1 MIKANDKKGLPEN
14 AKKNIGQSF
23 NKKKPNTSKPPGVLL
38 EVSNIETLYD
48 KITALKGVSIS
59 VREGDIVTILG
70 ANGAGKTT
78 VLKTIIGLL
87 DDQPEKGKIIF
98 KGKNIERKKADHVVS
113 LGISYVPEGREVF
126 SELTVKE
133 NLKMGSYIRND
144 KEEIAK
150 DYERVIR
157 YFPIL
162 EEREKQLAGTLSGG
176 EQQMLAIARGLMSR
190 PKLLMLDE
198 PSLGLAPILVRE
210 IFDIIK
216 TINEEG
222 TTILLVEQNANMALK
237 IADFGY
243 VLETG
248 RIVLS
253 DNSDNLMENEDVKE
267 FYLGVAKDMS
277 VKGYKRYK
285 RKKRW
290 R

>member
-1 MIKANDKKGLPEN
+1 MANDRKDLPEN
-14 AKKNIGQSF
+14 AKENSGRS
-23 NKKKPNTSKPPGVLL
+23 NKKRPNALKTSGAFL

-48 KITALKGVSIS
+48 KITALKGVSIT

-87 DDQPEKGKIIF
+87 DDQPEKGKIVF
-98 KGKNIERKKADHVVS
+98 KGKNIERKKADYVVS

-126 SELTVKE
+126 PELTVKE

-150 DYERVIR
+150 DYDRVIR

-162 EEREKQLAGTLSGG
+162 EERAKQLAGTLSGG

-253 DNSDNLMENEDVKE
+253 DSSENLMENEDVKE
-267 FYLGVAKDMS
+267 FYLGVAKEES